1 MGMAHLNNNNTT
13 TTNNNTN
20 NNNNNNNVCRID
32 ISGTGVTQ
40 LV

>member
-1 MGMAHLNNNNTT
+1 MGMAHLNNNNNN

-20 NNNNNNNVCRID
+20 NNNNVYRID